1 MAKGLITLKSTG
13 LKEFIREMEALAEA
27 IPDIALKALAEQEK
41 VVQEKVR
48 TNWVSMVGGS
58 PGGYVYSS
66 VGQSVAKSKSDP
78 YSVVGTVGVYKID
91 SVSAKFG
98 KTEKHLNAAQI
109 AYWVE
114 FGTSRLPQPWLKK
127 GEQGVR
133 KKKGVTYND
142 ADLITVGGVPFI
154 SNAFY
159 SSLDEQQAV
168 FKAEFNRIADS
179 YRYTG

>member
-13 LKEFIREMEALAEA
+13 LKEFIREMETLAEA

-66 VGQSVAKSKSDP
+66 VGHSVAKSKSDP
-78 YSVVGTVGVYKID
+78 YVVVGTVGVYKID

-98 KTEKHLNAAQI
+98 KTEKDLNAAQI

-114 FGTSRLPQPWLKK
+114 FGTSRLRS
-127 GEQGVR
+127 GR

-159 SSLDEQQAV
+159 SSLDEQQAA